1 MNFDEQSQEIAIYR
15 EKETELLQLNK
26 ELSENV
32 VQLNNSKTMDQKKT
46 TAMTLENDAIKK
58 EKQYYDETIKEL
70 KSQLAEEQT
79 KKTEERMLMVKHL
92 SEKTKQN
99 DLLQKKLDNAVGDLD
114 DIKKKHLQAL
124 KETNRELLQLRKKCQ
139 QLEESEES
147 PQKSSSTCND
157 EPSSDS
163 EKSLQSSQNDIPS
176 MQVRYN
182 NISKKFLVLIQIYF
196 YRR

>member
-1 MNFDEQSQEIAIYR
+1 
-15 EKETELLQLNK
+15 
-26 ELSENV
+26 
-32 VQLNNSKTMDQKKT
+32 MDQKKT

-114 DIKKKHLQAL
+114 DTKKKHLQAL